1 MLEEKIYQDYLEALK
16 AKNRQK
22 IDFLSFVRAEFKNIA
37 IDLKKDKLSDE
48 EVLAILKKEQKRLED
63 NRSSFNDSGRK
74 DLLQGLEFELA
85 ILAQYLPKPL
95 GDEELLGIIKEIIA
109 QQGASS
115 MKDMGKVMKK
125 VLEKVGLEANAKQV
139 SALVKAE
146 LT

>member
-1 MLEEKIYQDYLEALK
+1 
-16 AKNRQK
+16 
-22 IDFLSFVRAEFKNIA
+22 
-37 IDLKKDKLSDE
+37 
-48 EVLAILKKEQKRLED
+48 
-63 NRSSFNDSGRK
+63 
-74 DLLQGLEFELA
+74 
-85 ILAQYLPKPL
+85 PL

>member
-1 MLEEKIYQDYLEALK
+1 
-16 AKNRQK
+16 
-22 IDFLSFVRAEFKNIA
+22 
-37 IDLKKDKLSDE
+37 LSDE